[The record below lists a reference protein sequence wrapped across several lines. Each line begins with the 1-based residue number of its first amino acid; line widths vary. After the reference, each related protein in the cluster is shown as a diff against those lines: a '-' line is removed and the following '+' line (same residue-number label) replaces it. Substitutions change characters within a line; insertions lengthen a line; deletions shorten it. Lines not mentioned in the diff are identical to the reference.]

1 MNKTVN
7 ISDYRAQARTALK
20 EQWGINAGLIFLA
33 GLISGIIEMIFGN
46 ITSFAPDS
54 TQENILNFLL
64 DNFLLFAFTYSLVY
78 IALFVMRG
86 GKAKMNLLL
95 VVFQKEY
102 FVPLLL
108 IHLLNTVVNWLIN
121 SLVFLPAILMSGVR
135 SYASLI
141 LNSSGTVAVSVSEGG
156 FLDFGVIF
164 GMLLLLFISVI
175 LMNIVGGLFQFAVWA
190 KFDYPEL
197 TVMQALRYAWYLM
210 KDRWFTY
217 ILLQLSF
224 VGWYILGALA
234 LVFGLLWVIAYVN
247 VTAAGFYDHARNEK
261 GAPAEY
267 FAQV

>member
-1 MNKTVN
+1 MNKTVS

-46 ITSFAPDS
+46 MTSFAPDS

-156 FLDFGVIF
+156 FLDFGVILACYCYF
-164 GMLLLLFISVI
+164 LS
-175 LMNIVGGLFQFAVWA
+175 
-190 KFDYPEL
+190 
-197 TVMQALRYAWYLM
+197 
-210 KDRWFTY
+210 
-217 ILLQLSF
+217 QLS
-224 VGWYILGALA
+224 
-234 LVFGLLWVIAYVN
+234 
-247 VTAAGFYDHARNEK
+247 
-261 GAPAEY
+261 
-267 FAQV
+267 

>member
-1 MNKTVN
+1 
-7 ISDYRAQARTALK
+7 
-20 EQWGINAGLIFLA
+20 
-33 GLISGIIEMIFGN
+33 
-46 ITSFAPDS
+46 
-54 TQENILNFLL
+54 
-64 DNFLLFAFTYSLVY
+64 
-78 IALFVMRG
+78 
-86 GKAKMNLLL
+86 
-95 VVFQKEY
+95 
-102 FVPLLL
+102 
-108 IHLLNTVVNWLIN
+108 
-121 SLVFLPAILMSGVR
+121 
-135 SYASLI
+135 
-141 LNSSGTVAVSVSEGG
+141 
-156 FLDFGVIF
+156 
-164 GMLLLLFISVI
+164 
-175 LMNIVGGLFQFAVWA
+175 MNIVGGLFQFAVWA